1 MYPKGSRERNGVGI
15 FVDGDLKMRVVEVRR
30 INDRMMMIK
39 LLVGGINLNGISL
52 MYHKWA

>member
-1 MYPKGSRERNGVGI
+1 
-15 FVDGDLKMRVVEVRR
+15 MRVVEVRR